1 MAMLILAASPGPG
14 VFATVARALASGS
27 ERIVQCWTNG
37 PATDGIDD
45 KIKMANILF
54 KTNIPT
60 FHNSIIPFSG
70 QIRKPQKT
78 SIFSV
83 GCRNSE
89 TLN

>member
-1 MAMLILAASPGPG
+1 MEIEKDLKIIGR
-14 VFATVARALASGS
+14 VAREKEAENWEFRSFLKRHDFEIDKLVRFAHN
-27 ERIVQCWTNG
+27 WN
-37 PATDGIDD
+37 DG
-45 KIKMANILF
+45 
-54 KTNIPT
+54 T
-60 FHNSIIPFSG
+60 IIPFSG